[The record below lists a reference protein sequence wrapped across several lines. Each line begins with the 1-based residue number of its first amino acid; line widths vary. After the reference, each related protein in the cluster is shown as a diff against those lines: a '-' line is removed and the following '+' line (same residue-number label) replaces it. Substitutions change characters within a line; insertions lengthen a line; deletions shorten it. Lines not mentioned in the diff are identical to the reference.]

1 MSIDFIRRRGAR
13 IKGNMGLTLI
23 KERIRDMQKVEKFVR
38 VATIFKRCEVISD
51 NIMLDTLLL
60 EGRDGKE

>member
-1 MSIDFIRRRGAR
+1 
-13 IKGNMGLTLI
+13 
-23 KERIRDMQKVEKFVR
+23 MQKVEKFVK

-60 EGRDGKE
+60 EGRDGKEWRQSENVGRYIHFSENPVT